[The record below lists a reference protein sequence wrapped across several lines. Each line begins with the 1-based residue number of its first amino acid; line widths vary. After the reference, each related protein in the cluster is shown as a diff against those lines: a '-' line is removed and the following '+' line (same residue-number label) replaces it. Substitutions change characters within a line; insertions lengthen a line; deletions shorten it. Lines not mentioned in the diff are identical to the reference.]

1 MGFDLSR
8 FAKWKR
14 TAEEWFRR
22 DSEMFENLVASV
34 RTKMVSRCVDTCLA
48 KVVFSDPKN
57 EICRLVLSQAK
68 GIDRPCLTATL
79 IKKQSRS
86 GLDDLEMAWLAS
98 TM

>member
-1 MGFDLSR
+1 MKPVG
-8 FAKWKR
+8 
-14 TAEEWFRR
+14 
-22 DSEMFENLVASV
+22 
-34 RTKMVSRCVDTCLA
+34 
-48 KVVFSDPKN
+48 
-57 EICRLVLSQAK
+57 LVLSQAK

>member
-1 MGFDLSR
+1 M
-8 FAKWKR
+8 K
-14 TAEEWFRR
+14 
-22 DSEMFENLVASV
+22 
-34 RTKMVSRCVDTCLA
+34 
-48 KVVFSDPKN
+48 
-57 EICRLVLSQAK
+57 ICRWCSTQAK